1 MPTKKETTPDLSAK
15 ALKTAKAAKAAKVAE
30 TVVAA
35 TKSTAAPT
43 TKTPRITNSKH
54 SKTSQSSPAAA
65 LEAPVV
71 SPVAGIVAENPQEII
86 AALAYGYWESRG
98 FQGGSD
104 LEDWF
109 RAETEYRERH
119 A

>member
-1 MPTKKETTPDLSAK
+1 MPTKTEATPVLSAK
-15 ALKTAKAAKAAKVAE
+15 PTKPAKTAK

-35 TKSTAAPT
+35 TKSTAAST
-43 TKTPRITNSKH
+43 AKTPRVTNSKH
-54 SKTSQSSPAAA
+54 SKISPSSPAAA

-71 SPVAGIVAENPQEII
+71 APVAGIVAANPQEII